1 MSGSN
6 RDARYESYE
15 ASAATMS
22 PAGSC
27 NNALRE
33 TPSLC
38 SVMYFEYVRS
48 IIATL
53 VLCSDAT
60 SLIGTFRS
68 SMRTM
73 LECRRQYIVTS
84 AGSSPMAVTALSTWR

>member
-1 MSGSN
+1 MSRSN
-6 RDARYESYE
+6 RDARCECYD
-15 ASAATMS
+15 ASAATVS
-22 PAGSC
+22 PTGSC
-27 NNALRE
+27 NNAPRE

-60 SLIGTFRS
+60 SLIGTFCS
-68 SMRTM
+68 SMRAM
-73 LECRRQYIVTS
+73 LECRSAYIVALGS
-84 AGSSPMAVTALSTWR
+84 APMAVTILLTSRW